1 MSEIDKIHVI
11 WLSGQACTG
20 CTVSLLNA
28 SHPNLLDL
36 LTGFIPQATGVTL
49 DYHATVMLPWGDE
62 ALAAV
67 DAAEKGELAPF
78 VLVLEGAIPDESKAK
93 ETGGYWCV
101 IGEDEEGNP
110 ITFNDRVDR
119 LAKNAAAIVCAGTCS
134 SYGGIPSGYPNP
146 TGAKGA
152 MDYLGKGWK
161 SALGIPIINVPGCPA
176 HGEHMA
182 EVLAYAV
189 LAVRGFLPLPEL
201 DVHNR
206 PTFIF
211 GQTAHEN
218 CPRAGLFA
226 DGKNSHEFGEP
237 YCMGTMGCKG
247 PISHCDVPKRGFVE
261 GVGGCP
267 TVGSPCIGCTEPEFP
282 DPPTSPFLAKA
293 PASFFVAEKI
303 RSFGG
308 SADAVWCRIKDA
320 LTGRDL

>member
-1 MSEIDKIHVI
+1 MSEIDKIHVV

-28 SHPNLLDL
+28 SHPSFLDL
-36 LTGFIPQATGVTL
+36 LTGFIPQAAGVTL
-49 DYHATVMLPWGDE
+49 DYHATIMLPWGETALE
-62 ALAAV
+62 AV
-67 DAAEKGELAPF
+67 NAAEKGELDPF
-78 VLVLEGAIPDESKAK
+78 VLVLEGAIPDESIAEKM
-93 ETGGYWCV
+93 GGYWCV
-101 IGEDEEGNP
+101 IGEDEDGNP
-110 ITFNDRVDR
+110 ITFNERLDR

-134 SYGGIPSGYPNP
+134 SFGGIPHGHPNP

-152 MDYLGKGWK
+152 LDYFGKNWK
-161 SALGIPIINVPGCPA
+161 SKLGIPIINVPGCPS
-176 HGEHMA
+176 HGEHLA

-189 LAVRGFLPLPEL
+189 LAIRGYLPLPEL
-201 DVHNR
+201 DAVHR
-206 PTFIF
+206 PTFLF
-211 GQTAHEN
+211 GYTAHEN

-267 TVGSPCIGCTEPEFP
+267 SMGSPCIGCTEPEFP

-293 PASFFVAEKI
+293 PASFFVFEKI

-308 SADAVWCRIKDA
+308 SADAVWSRIKDA
-320 LTGRDL
+320 LTGRDI